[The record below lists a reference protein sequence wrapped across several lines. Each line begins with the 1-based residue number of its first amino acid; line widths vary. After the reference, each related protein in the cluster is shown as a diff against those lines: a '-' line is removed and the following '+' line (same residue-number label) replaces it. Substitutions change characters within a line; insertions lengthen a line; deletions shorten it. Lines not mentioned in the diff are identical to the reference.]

1 MELEKIKKTREELMT
16 NYNSLVDKKIELE
29 KQLELTSNDILTMRG
44 AILLSNEFI
53 EEEEKPEPKP
63 LFPEKEVV
71 VNDLDKEKDGGQK
84 NK

>member
-1 MELEKIKKTREELMT
+1 MELEKIKKKRGELMT
-16 NYNSLVDKKIELE
+16 NYNSLVDKRIELE
-29 KQLELTSNDILTMRG
+29 KQLEVTNTDILTMRG

>member
-1 MELEKIKKTREELMT
+1 MELEKIKEKREELVA
-16 NYNSLVDKKIELE
+16 NYNSLVDKKVELE

>member
-1 MELEKIKKTREELMT
+1 MELEKIKEKREELVA
-16 NYNSLVDKKIELE
+16 NYNSLVDKKVELE

-53 EEEEKPEPKP
+53 EVEEKPEPKP
-63 LFPEKEVV
+63 LFSEKEVV

>member
-1 MELEKIKKTREELMT
+1 MELEKIKKKREELMT
-16 NYNSLVDKKIELE
+16 NYNSRVDKRIELE
-29 KQLELTSNDILTMRG
+29 KQLEVTNTDILTMRG
-44 AILLSNEFI
+44 AILLCNEFV